1 MIFNITNESY
11 NTDNESYNNKSC
23 PTNKSYDHID
33 NDNNG
38 FVNCDRA
45 SYDRSGS
52 FSNTAQNN
60 QNIIDKIDNNILLN
74 NNNNNNNNNSLQ
86 NIYRY
91 KFTQEFMDELY
102 SFSKIHQYDH
112 RKDFKDAWLIWKE
125 ENETIIEEEVNRLTS
140 LGYEGNIL
148 DKMFK
153 SARYYFR
160 KKIADKKEPTQRNT
174 YVGLK
179 KETIEIIDKHIISI
193 ININKPSD
201 GFLQFCQDESNLS
214 TIKEEIS
221 NLLNN
226 GYKDHLE
233 IRNKIKKT
241 YKNRYFILKNK

>member
-1 MIFNITNESY
+1 MISNES
-11 NTDNESYNNKSC
+11 NNNESYNNKSYNY
-23 PTNKSYDHID
+23 TID
-33 NDNNG
+33 NDNYT
-38 FVNCDRA
+38 FNCDRT
-45 SYDRSGS
+45 SYNRSDT
-52 FSNTAQNN
+52 FSDTNTSKNIK
-60 QNIIDKIDNNILLN
+60 NIINKNDNNILLN
-74 NNNNNNNNNSLQ
+74 NNNNNQDNNSLQ

-102 SFSKIHQYDH
+102 IFSKIHQYDH
-112 RKDFKDAWLIWKE
+112 RKDFKDAWLIWKD
-125 ENETIIEEEVNRLTS
+125 ENETIIEEEINRLTS

-160 KKIADKKEPTQRNT
+160 KKIADRKEPRQRNP

-179 KETIEIIDKHIISI
+179 KETIEMIDKHIISI
-193 ININKPSD
+193 IQINKPAD
-201 GFLQFCQDESNLS
+201 GFLQFCHDESNLAA
-214 TIKEEIS
+214 IKEEIS
-221 NLLNN
+221 NLLGN